1 MVIFYLLGKRCGW
14 RNLEGFEEVMV
25 DRQAWLIHKHAS
37 IEIKGRP
44 GAQLR
49 VPLDLIRALLAV
61 PYLILWA
68 TAPSWLTEA
77 VLHSIEVVVRGV
89 KEVIDV
95 LKNLNISVQIDH
107 LAVLHKLQNLH

>member
-1 MVIFYLLGKRCGW
+1 
-14 RNLEGFEEVMV
+14 MV

-37 IEIKGRP
+37 IEIEGRP

-77 VLHSIEVVVRGV
+77 VLHSIEVVVRVV

-107 LAVLHKLQNLH
+107 LAVLHKLQNLQ